1 MTRAFNADRFAEGE
15 RSNVTTDADTDSAYA
30 WLRLGICAMLSTLGG
45 ISLWSVVV
53 VLPAVQA
60 EFGVDRAT
68 ASLPYTLTM
77 IGFAVGGVVMGRM
90 ADRFGIMVPAL
101 IGAVALSAS
110 AISRRPRPRS
120 LWQFALAHGVLIAF
134 FGGAATFG
142 PMVADMSHWFVR
154 RRGIAVAI
162 AASGNYLAGT
172 IWPPIVQHFVQTVG
186 WRETHLG
193 IGVLCAVTMIPL
205 ALALRR
211 RTPVQQ
217 PRRAHG
223 RLRRRRTHR
232 LACRRGALQAL
243 LALAGFCCCV
253 AMSMPQVHIV
263 AYCGD
268 LGYGVTRGAEMLS
281 LMLGLGIVSRIGS
294 GFIADRIGGLPTLLI
309 GSVGQMLALL
319 LYLGFSSLTPLYA
332 ISGLF
337 GLVQGGIVPCYAIII
352 REYLPAREAGMR
364 FGVVIMATLFG
375 MAFGGWISG
384 VIFDVTGSYRAA
396 FANGA
401 LWNVLNAVY
410 CSRLL
415 TRSVRRAGAGLNR
428 RSKRCRRNPKMS
440 VCPRNGWRASM
451 PGRSAGWM
459 TANCPA

>member
-1 MTRAFNADRFAEGE
+1 MTINAGAE
-15 RSNVTTDADTDSAYA
+15 TAYA
-30 WLRLGICAMLSTLGG
+30 WLRLAICVVLSAVGG

-77 IGFAVGGVVMGRM
+77 IGFAIGGVMMGRM
-90 ADRFGIMVPAL
+90 ADRFGIMLPAL
-101 IGAVALSAS
+101 IGAVSLGLGYIAA
-110 AISRRPRPRS
+110 ANATT
-120 LWQFALAHGVLIAF
+120 LWQFALAQGLLIALL
-134 FGGAATFG
+134 GGAASFG
-142 PMVADMSHWFVR
+142 PIVADISHWFTR

-172 IWPPIVQHFVQTVG
+172 IWPPLVQHFVQTIG
-186 WRETHLG
+186 WRQTHLG
-193 IGVLCAVTMIPL
+193 IGLLCAFTMIPL
-205 ALALRR
+205 ALMLRR
-211 RTPVQQ
+211 KAPAYETNLLQA
-217 PRRAHG
+217 RRAQSTLG
-223 RLRRRRTHR
+223 LSPTTLQIV
-232 LACRRGALQAL
+232 LAV
-243 LALAGFCCCV
+243 AGFCCCV

-281 LMLGLGIVSRIGS
+281 LMLGLGIISRVGS
-294 GFIADRIGGLPTLLI
+294 GFIADRIGGLPTLLL
-309 GSVGQMLALL
+309 GSIGQMLALL
-319 LYLGFSSLTPLYA
+319 LYLGFSSLNSLYA

-337 GLVQGGIVPCYAIII
+337 GLVQGGIVPSYAIVI

-401 LWNVLNAVY
+401 LWNLLNA
-410 CSRLL
+410 CIALALL
-415 TRSVRRAGAGLNR
+415 TRGARRLA
-428 RSKRCRRNPKMS
+428 
-440 VCPRNGWRASM
+440 
-451 PGRSAGWM
+451 
-459 TANCPA
+459 PA